1 MRRKIHLPPPGITS
15 RIDGWVGQPD
25 DIPASIAAVIA
36 LAMPQPNEIDII
48 RARML
53 ARQKKVLGDD

>member
-1 MRRKIHLPPPGITS
+1 
-15 RIDGWVGQPD
+15 
-25 DIPASIAAVIA
+25 VIA